1 MYRRRVVGDNWIS
14 TWGGAIDG
22 GKGKAMAAAPP
33 ERAEPEEL
41 TRIQRWRFEE
51 LMRAGYALPDAL
63 ELALRTDVDLHRA
76 ASLVQQGCPSE
87 IAVRIVS

>member
-1 MYRRRVVGDNWIS
+1 
-14 TWGGAIDG
+14 
-22 GKGKAMAAAPP
+22 MAAAPP

-51 LMRAGYALPDAL
+51 LMRAGYALPDAV
-63 ELALRTDVDLHRA
+63 ELALRTDVDLHWA